1 MAAVSAVLIALTK
14 ANDHILCSRGLYG
27 CTFGLLTMMEEKYNI
42 THDLSKMETKEE
54 IESMLKPETA
64 CIYIETPINPTMELI
79 DLEMVASV
87 AKKKGIPVVV
97 DNTFSTPY
105 LQRPLD
111 LGCDV
116 VLHSATK
123 YIGGHGDVVAGLVA
137 GKQEF
142 LDSVAMTTQKDVGG
156 IMSP

>member
-1 MAAVSAVLIALTK
+1 
-14 ANDHILCSRGLYG
+14 
-27 CTFGLLTMMEEKYNI
+27 
-42 THDLSKMETKEE
+42 
-54 IESMLKPETA
+54 
-64 CIYIETPINPTMELI
+64 
-79 DLEMVASV
+79 LEMVASV

-105 LQRPLD
+105 LQHPLD

-116 VLHSATK
+116 LLHSATK

-156 IMSP
+156 IMSPFDAWLLIRGIKTLPIRMDRHCYNAEKVFSEL